1 MTTPPPA
8 TTAAQRE
15 RPAEAPPPLRRIALV
30 LLPEFALLPF
40 SSAIEPLRAANR
52 FLGREAYDWRLFG
65 AVGAQAE
72 ASCGIAFAVE
82 PLPPEPKGFDLI
94 LVCSGLQAHRFQ
106 NEPLQAWL
114 RRAARAGIAVGA
126 LGDAT
131 FVLAKAGLLTN
142 RRSVIHWT
150 CLDGFVESYPEIDVR
165 PDPFLIDGNILTCSG
180 GTAAF
185 EMMLLLIERDFGAA
199 LSDQVSD
206 YFLYLRD
213 QERGARGPLP
223 LSIRLRISHP
233 RLRRVVE
240 SMEANLETPVAI
252 RELAAEVEISTR
264 QLERLFRDQLG
275 TTAKKHY
282 LERRLQ
288 KARRL
293 LAHSALSITEIS
305 LSCGFQQQGHFSRQ
319 YRLAFGENPSE
330 TRRRGLGAPAAG

>member
-1 MTTPPPA
+1 MSRTQDESKKQ
-8 TTAAQRE
+8 AA
-15 RPAEAPPPLRRIALV
+15 PHRRIALV

-40 SSAIEPLRAANR
+40 SSAVEPLRAANR
-52 FLGREAYDWRLFG
+52 ILARQAYEWQIFA
-65 AVGAQAE
+65 AVGRRAE
-72 ASCGIAFAVE
+72 ASCGVSFEVE
-82 PLPPEPKGFDLI
+82 ALPPDPDGFDLI
-94 LVCSGLQAHRFQ
+94 LVFSGLNAHLF
-106 NEPLQAWL
+106 EDEALEGWL
-114 RRAARAGIAVGA
+114 RRGARGGSLVGS

-131 FVLAKAGLLTN
+131 FVLARAGLLQS

-150 CLDGFVESYPEIDVR
+150 CLDGFVESYPDIDVR
-165 PDPFLIDGNILTCSG
+165 AESYHLDGNILTCAG

-185 EMMLLLIERDFGAA
+185 EMMLYLIEQDLGPLVAN
-199 LSDQVSD
+199 QVSD
-206 YFLYLRD
+206 YFLYLRE
-213 QERGARGPLP
+213 QEKGARGPLP

-233 RLRRVVE
+233 RLRQVVE
-240 SMEANLETPVAI
+240 MMEERLEEPLAI
-252 RELAAEVEISTR
+252 RELAANAGLSTR
-264 QLERLFRDQLG
+264 QLERLFRSQLN

-330 TRRRGLGAPAAG
+330 TRRRGLGSLPR

>member
-1 MTTPPPA
+1 MSRGSDTPARDSLP
-8 TTAAQRE
+8 Q
-15 RPAEAPPPLRRIALV
+15 RRIALV

-52 FLGREAYDWRLFG
+52 ILGCEAYSWG
-65 AVGAQAE
+65 IYAAVGSSAD
-72 ASCGIAFAVE
+72 ASCGVSLNVE
-82 PLPPEPKGFDLI
+82 PLPAEPDGFDMI
-94 LVCSGLQAHRFQ
+94 LVFSGLNAHRFSDDAL
-106 NEPLQAWL
+106 EGWL
-114 RRAARAGIAVGA
+114 RRAARGGTLVGS

-131 FVLAKAGLLTN
+131 FVLARAGLLEN

-165 PDPFLIDGNILTCSG
+165 AENYLLDGNILTCSG

-185 EMMLLLIERDFGAA
+185 EMMLALIEQDRGATLA
-199 LSDQVSD
+199 NQVSD
-206 YFLYLRD
+206 YFLYLRE
-213 QERGARGPLP
+213 QEKGARGPLP

-233 RLRRVVE
+233 RLRQVVE
-240 SMEANLETPVAI
+240 MMEENLEEPIAI
-252 RELAAEVEISTR
+252 RDLAAAVSLSTR
-264 QLERLFRDQLG
+264 QLERLFRSQLD

-282 LERRLQ
+282 LDRRLQ

-319 YRLAFGENPSE
+319 YRLSFGENPSE
-330 TRRRGLGAPAAG
+330 TRRRGLGSLPR

>member
-1 MTTPPPA
+1 MTTA
-8 TTAAQRE
+8 VQME
-15 RPAEAPPPLRRIALV
+15 RSAGVQPLRRIALV

-52 FLGREAYDWRLFG
+52 FLGREAYEWRLFG
-65 AVGAQAE
+65 AAGPRAE
-72 ASCGIAFAVE
+72 ASCGIGFEVE
-82 PLPPEPKGFDLI
+82 ALPPEPAGFDLI
-94 LVCSGLQAHRFQ
+94 LVCSGLHAHRFQ
-106 NEPLQAWL
+106 NDALQAWL
-114 RRAARAGIAVGA
+114 RRAARAGIVVGA

-131 FVLAKAGLLTN
+131 FVLAKAGLLTH
-142 RRSVIHWT
+142 RRGVIHWT

-165 PDPFLIDGNILTCSG
+165 PDSFLMDGNILTCSG

-185 EMMLLLIERDFGAA
+185 EMMLQFIARDFGPA
-199 LSDQVSD
+199 LADQVSD
-206 YFLYLRD
+206 YFLYLRE
-213 QERGARGPLP
+213 QEHNARGPLP

-233 RLRRVVE
+233 RLRQVVE
-240 SMEANLETPVAI
+240 MMEANLETPVPI
-252 RELAAEVEISTR
+252 RELAAAVDLSTR
-264 QLERLFRDQLG
+264 QLERLFRSQLG

-293 LAHSALSITEIS
+293 LAHSALSVTEIS

-330 TRRRGLGAPAAG
+330 TRRRGLGGAPAG

>member
-1 MTTPPPA
+1 MTTA
-8 TTAAQRE
+8 TQTARTE
-15 RPAEAPPPLRRIALV
+15 DSHTTKRRIALV

-52 FLGREAYDWRLFG
+52 LLGHEAYAWDLF
-65 AVGAQAE
+65 AATAPRVE
-72 ASCGIAFAVE
+72 ASCGIGFEVQA
-82 PLPPEPKGFDLI
+82 LPPEPKGYDLI
-94 LVCSGLQAHRFQ
+94 LVCSGLQAHRFTD
-106 NEPLQAWL
+106 EGLQAWL
-114 RRAARAGIAVGA
+114 RRAARSGIVVGA

-165 PDPFLIDGNILTCSG
+165 PDSFLVDGNIITCSG

-185 EMMLLLIERDFGAA
+185 EMMLQFIERDFGPA
-199 LSDQVSD
+199 LADQVSD
-206 YFLYLRD
+206 YFLYLRE
-213 QERGARGPLP
+213 QEHGARGPLP

-233 RLRRVVE
+233 RLRKVVE
-240 SMEANLETPVAI
+240 LMEENLEEPLAI
-252 RELAAEVEISTR
+252 RDLAEAVDISTR
-264 QLERLFRDQLG
+264 QLERLFRSQIK
-275 TTAKKHY
+275 TTAKKYY

-293 LAHSALSITEIS
+293 LAHSALSVTEIS

-330 TRRRGLGAPAAG
+330 TRRRGLGSLPT